1 MTSRPGWCPAPR
13 AGTGT
18 GATAAQ
24 PGHDG
29 YQALP
34 GPGQLAQARDDE
46 GAVGAEAAW
55 ARGELGT
62 ADRLARLL
70 ACEDPDAA
78 GLDQGAGRRSKLAG
92 SGASGS
98 SSPATARPA
107 GSASPATGRKRQ
119 YRSCQTLRLLNTF
132 FRHSPP
138 AEN

>member
-34 GPGQLAQARDDE
+34 GPGQLVQARDDE

-107 GSASPATGRKRQ
+107 GSASPRKRTENG
-119 YRSCQTLRLLNTF
+119 SAAGV
-132 FRHSPP
+132 RHSGFSTPFQ
-138 AEN
+138 ALATS